1 MKLLIYLA
9 VWKRPEITEICF
21 MGIARLRG
29 LGIHEIEAFAV
40 ISEEE
45 MIPLCEKYDVKY
57 CMHKNLP
64 IGEKKNHGLR
74 EAMSIDFEYM
84 VQIGSDDLLK
94 NEFLSF
100 YPWDKHVMGLND
112 FIIINSE
119 TGGCRRLSCS
129 ISSFG
134 TGLSIRKDV
143 IEKCGDLWHPD
154 KNRGLDRS
162 LCYTLAKNGFM
173 EHRYS
178 RAEPLSVDIKSKVNI
193 SPYSSIGTKYPIEKA
208 FDGLSEMEVEAI
220 KALQYAGV
228 EN

>member
-21 MGIARLRG
+21 MGISRLREAR
-29 LGIHEIEAFAV
+29 IHEIEAFAV

-45 MIPLCEKYDVKY
+45 MKPLCDKYDVKY
-57 CMHKNLP
+57 CMYKNLP
-64 IGEKKNHGLR
+64 LGEKKNYGLR
-74 EAMSIDFEYM
+74 EAMVIDFDYM

-94 NEFLSF
+94 NEFLEF
-100 YPWDKHVMGLND
+100 YPWDKPVMGLND

-119 TGGCRRLSCS
+119 TLACRRLSS
-129 ISSFG
+129 TISSFG
-134 TGLSIRKDV
+134 TGLSVRKDV

-162 LCYTLAKNGFM
+162 LCYTLAKNGYM
-173 EHRYS
+173 ERRYS
-178 RAEPLSVDIKSKVNI
+178 RGEPLSIDIKSPVNL
-193 SPYSSIGTKYPIEKA
+193 SPYSFTGTKYPIDKA
-208 FDGLSEMEVEAI
+208 FEGLSTQEVEAI